1 MNSSPTLMRIFWPCG
16 LPRKENT
23 GLLVGWRNS
32 EFDIFVVA
40 LLNADDS
47 RAIDHALRNG
57 AIFKKP
63 AVALMKLFQMSKRT
77 RLHVLGTLNGP
88 QPKKFEARHIHATL
102 TESSLYPTIY
112 CPKDTNITMQV
123 IMFEMPSPWRMQYMS
138 LKPISLALD
147 EESAPVKEKQH
158 REEEA
163 QYVKPLHGQLSEK
176 IRLHSVR
183 LRQLTV
189 KEESLDA
196 IIGQINC
203 SWEMST
209 LLDDK
214 VTYRIGRSRSM
225 SVSERVVE
233 SAANLWERA
242 ASNLWSLVL
251 LAYPLLIRFFV
262 ALLTV
267 QRAANEVVLR
277 IVEWRLNPEFAAL
290 KDVSATAQQLDIR
303 LQQLCYW
310 PTQYRKLRKRK
321 GDLESANSVH
331 PDYIRFYNS
340 LWLVANDVIIGI
352 ALGTFLIENST
363 GVADWL
369 DALLRSYTI
378 DGLRETIL
386 WLRVKPAGLK
396 LNKELAEFL
405 GDLFLWVVDY
415 WGGSMVSVRPHFAM
429 LIWVIGFSSFAGAT
443 MPISIFSDLLSI
455 LTLHIYAFYIAS
467 ARIYHWQLTT
477 IISLFHLFRGKKR
490 NVLRNRIDS
499 CDYDIDQLLVG
510 TILFTLLFFLL
521 PTVLVYYL
529 TFAVARM
536 IIIGIKAGLETLLAC
551 LNHFPLF
558 ALMLR
563 TKDAKRLPGGVQFDM
578 LDIDKL
584 PPEEKPKECDHIS
597 YVMLKVQPAQFP
609 SSLFQPS
616 SDTPL
621 THTPHKHT
629 TVSTSILSRNV
640 WSVLPAWG
648 SLAETL
654 YLATGIALPGYWTFS
669 TTLAAILAIGAIV
682 PVSAADDSI
691 ACYDNAGETKN
702 VGPNTYQTQGLCH
715 DQCRDSNKAVWGVT
729 RGSTCYC
736 GDFVPSDGKVDKS
749 ECNISCQGYPQQLC
763 GGLSTW
769 LFGYTGIVPPDSKS
783 SKSSSSSGGSSTTDS
798 PSVQTVVQ
806 GGVTV
811 TATAPVNSD
820 SSQSGGTSKAGIAAA
835 AVVGVIA
842 IIALGVGGFLV
853 VRRNRRRQ
861 AEEEYRAAVAAK
873 EFTASIRKPQADS
886 RLDPVMLQHR
896 RLSDGSIADNQD
908 FSRRILKVTNPDA

>member
-1 MNSSPTLMRIFWPCG
+1 MHPSLTLTFIVFVAGYITARFSLVSRAFEFLVLAWKSGVFGRVLQGVVLLTLLFILILVPLERIAARETRLRWDIREGAIEEKGELLVTSSGMDSSPTLMRIFWPCG
-16 LPRKENT
+16 LPRKENS
-23 GLLVGWRNS
+23 GLLIGWRNS
-32 EFDIFVVA
+32 EYDIFVVA
-40 LLNADDS
+40 LLNANDS
-47 RAIDHALRNG
+47 KAIDHALRNG
-57 AIFKKP
+57 AIFTKP
-63 AVALMKLFQMSKRT
+63 VGSLTKLFQMSKRT
-77 RLHVLGTLNGP
+77 RLHVLGTLNGQ

-102 TESSLYPTIY
+102 TESCPYPAIY
-112 CPKDTNITMQV
+112 CPRETNVTVQV
-123 IMFEMPSPWRMQYMS
+123 ILFDMPSPWRMQYMS

-147 EESAPVKEKQH
+147 EETSTVKV
-158 REEEA
+158 EEEREA
-163 QYVKPLHGQLSEK
+163 QYVKPLHGQLSDK

-183 LRQLTV
+183 KHRLTV

-209 LLDDK
+209 LLNDN
-214 VTYRIGRSRSM
+214 VRYRIGRSRSM

-233 SAANLWERA
+233 SATNLGERA
-242 ASNLWSLVL
+242 VNRLWSLVL
-251 LAYPLLIRFFV
+251 LAYPLLIRCFV

-277 IVEWRLNPEFAAL
+277 IVEWRPKPDLAAL

-369 DALLRSYTI
+369 DALLRTYTI
-378 DGLRETIL
+378 DGLHETIS
-386 WLRVKPAGLK
+386 WLRGKPAGLK
-396 LNKELAEFL
+396 LNKELAFFL

-415 WGGSMVSVRPHFAM
+415 WAGSMASVRPHLAR

-443 MPISIFSDLLSI
+443 MPISIFSDLLSV
-455 LTLHIYAFYIAS
+455 LTLHIYSFYIAS

-563 TKDAKRLPGGVQFDM
+563 TKDSKRLPGGVQFEM
-578 LDIDKL
+578 LDVDKL
-584 PPEEKPKECDHIS
+584 PEEGRPKECEHIS
-597 YVMLKVQPAQFP
+597 YVLLKGNVSAVFP
-609 SSLFQPS
+609 VGR
-616 SDTPL
+616 TL
-621 THTPHKHT
+621 T
-629 TVSTSILSRNV
+629 
-640 WSVLPAWG
+640 
-648 SLAETL
+648 ETL
-654 YLATGIALPGYWTFS
+654 YFSKGAT
-669 TTLAAILAIGAIV
+669 V
-682 PVSAADDSI
+682 P
-691 ACYDNAGETKN
+691 Y
-702 VGPNTYQTQGLCH
+702 Y
-715 DQCRDSNKAVWGVT
+715 
-729 RGSTCYC
+729 
-736 GDFVPSDGKVDKS
+736 
-749 ECNISCQGYPQQLC
+749 
-763 GGLSTW
+763 
-769 LFGYTGIVPPDSKS
+769 
-783 SKSSSSSGGSSTTDS
+783 
-798 PSVQTVVQ
+798 
-806 GGVTV
+806 
-811 TATAPVNSD
+811 
-820 SSQSGGTSKAGIAAA
+820 
-835 AVVGVIA
+835 
-842 IIALGVGGFLV
+842 
-853 VRRNRRRQ
+853 
-861 AEEEYRAAVAAK
+861 
-873 EFTASIRKPQADS
+873 
-886 RLDPVMLQHR
+886 
-896 RLSDGSIADNQD
+896 GSICEFNS
-908 FSRRILKVTNPDA
+908 FPIVFCVIV